1 MTPETLAK
9 SGSEA
14 AHQTALF
21 AFCAVACQ
29 HGFKKAWDWAETGK
43 IAQGCSM
50 GVGCDES
57 GVCFADAHGDS
68 SQCCGSCPVPELRW
82 LHHIPNGGSRG
93 DDEKSRRIRGAQMKA
108 QGVKQ
113 GVADVCLPVRRGGW
127 SGLYIEMKKPAE
139 KPKREGSKGGVS
151 DDQAEFGAFVQ
162 SQGFGWIVCYSWED
176 AAAVIEQYMEQGA

>member
-1 MTPETLAK
+1 MTPETFAK

-21 AFCAVACQ
+21 A
-29 HGFKKAWDWAETGK
+29 WAALQVK
-43 IAQGCSM
+43 RW
-50 GVGCDES
+50 
-57 GVCFADAHGDS
+57 
-68 SQCCGSCPVPELRW
+68 PELRW

-93 DDEKSRRIRGAQMKA
+93 DDAKSRAIRGSQMKA
-108 QGVKQ
+108 QGVRT
-113 GVADVCLPVRRGGW
+113 GVADICLPVRRGGW
-127 SGLYIEMKKPAE
+127 SGLYIEMKKPSE
-139 KPKREGSKGGVS
+139 KPVKATSKGGVS